1 MKKLILAI
9 TLLATTFISA
19 QAQSSKYLAAM
30 QQNLVLLDS
39 AKTIEDLAAVSQAF
53 ERIGDAERSQ
63 WLPYYYAALA
73 QIRIG
78 FRDPK
83 SDRDAIGTKAND
95 LAAKGEAIEKN
106 AELCTIHNMAATV
119 QLMVN
124 PVERFKTYGI
134 KAYTA
139 LQEGYKLDPTNP
151 RLYYLDGAGT
161 FGKPEFIGGG
171 KTKAKPLFEKAETL
185 FKAQK
190 TAPLYPSWGLKETE
204 KYLALCI

>member
-1 MKKLILAI
+1 MKTLILAI
-9 TLLATTFISA
+9 TLLATTFICA
-19 QAQSSKYLAAM
+19 QAQSSKYLPAM
-30 QQNLVLLDS
+30 QQQLELLDS
-39 AKTIEDLAAVSQAF
+39 AKTTDDLAAVSQAF
-53 ERIGDAERSQ
+53 ERIGDAEKTQ

-83 SDRDAIGTKAND
+83 ADRDAIGTKAND

-134 KAYTA
+134 KAYSA

-171 KTKAKPLFEKAETL
+171 KAKAKPLFEKAETL
-185 FKAQK
+185 FKSQK
-190 TAPLYPSWGLKETE
+190 TAPLYPNWGLKETE